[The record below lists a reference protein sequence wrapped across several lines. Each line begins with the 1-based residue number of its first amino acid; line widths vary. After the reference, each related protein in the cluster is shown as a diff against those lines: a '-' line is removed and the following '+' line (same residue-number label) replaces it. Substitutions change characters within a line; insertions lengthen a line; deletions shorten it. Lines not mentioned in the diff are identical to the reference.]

1 MHGRKGKVKYK
12 FTGVKFL
19 SNVFL
24 KIFRSVWFGG
34 TVHEETAPKNGYG
47 IPAAGFS
54 SHREMLIQKGMEH
67 WVTMGVKGASPLQ
80 DSPRLRGRLSASTL
94 CGKPKGNLAPVNA
107 GWFRPDHVGV
117 ELGDGHVRPLQAS
130 GRAMSVSYYP
140 AMRGCPALRGF
151 PAVFW
156 GHPLARGRLCAI
168 RQSVRTDRKAFR
180 FASICR

>member
-1 MHGRKGKVKYK
+1 MSALGSREPYMRKSPSRIGTASRLPDFLHIGRTDSKRS
-12 FTGVKFL
+12 TG
-19 SNVFL
+19 
-24 KIFRSVWFGG
+24 
-34 TVHEETAPKNGYG
+34 
-47 IPAAGFS
+47 
-54 SHREMLIQKGMEH
+54 H
-67 WVTMGVKGASPLQ
+67 WATMGVKGGDPPLQ
-80 DSPRLRGRLSASTL
+80 DSPRLRGRLSASAL

-140 AMRGCPALRGF
+140 AMRGSPALRGF